1 MNSLPV
7 QTAVTSNFSIYIGV
21 AFILIFLIIA
31 GIFYYAPDIIN
42 IDRDWLSNNVIDPL
56 TNLYSSSMDW
66 LKGKNKV
73 ESKDVDSNYGPAQI
87 TNNSLVPEDTTNTFK
102 QVWCLVGEDI
112 AGRWC
117 IQVPG
122 EQSCDSDRSFPNKN
136 DCEKNASST

>member
-1 MNSLPV
+1 MNSFPA
-7 QTAVTSNFSIYIGV
+7 QTAVTSNFSIYIGI

-42 IDRDWLSNNVIDPL
+42 IDRDWLSNNVTDPL
-56 TNLYSSSMDW
+56 MNLYSSSMDW

-73 ESKDVDSNYGPAQI
+73 ETIEDTSSYGPAKI
-87 TNNSLVPEDTTNTFK
+87 TNNSLVPEDTANTFK

-136 DCEKNASST
+136 DCEKNATSN